1 MEIVFWENDN
11 GKKPVADFIE
21 SLELKHKINFYFR
34 HYWEKHGT
42 KVRTIIFKIEGIS
55 FV

>member
-21 SLELKHKINFYFR
+21 SLE
-34 HYWEKHGT
+34 T
-42 KVRTIIFKIEGIS
+42 KTQDKFL
-55 FV
+55 F